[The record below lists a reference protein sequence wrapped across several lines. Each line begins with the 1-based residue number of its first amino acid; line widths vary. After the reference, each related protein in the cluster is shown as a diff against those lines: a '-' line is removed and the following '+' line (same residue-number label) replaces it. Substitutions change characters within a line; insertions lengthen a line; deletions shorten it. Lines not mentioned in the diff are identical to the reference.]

1 LRRFD
6 GESRWFLCRA
16 CPVSDASGEIVK
28 WCGIN
33 TDIERQKRA
42 DPGRNQSWWHSP
54 PAHANDLRPM
64 PDAPTE
70 IDDRTRAEALM
81 AGEKRLLEMV
91 AGGHALP
98 GILAALCELV
108 ESTASGCYCSVV
120 LVDPSG
126 TRLEHGAAPSLPA
139 SFIDSI
145 IDQAVDVDSG
155 PCAMSARRN
164 EQVIAADLAAE
175 TRWAAQGWG
184 PMALAHGLQ
193 ACWST
198 PISSAAGKV
207 LGAFVIYYDQ
217 PRTPTSR
224 EHGLIDRFTHLARI
238 AIERAQSD
246 AALKRS
252 EARKAAIL
260 ESALDCI
267 VTIDHEGSITEFNP
281 AAERTFGYR
290 RDEVV
295 GKALAD
301 VIIPPA
307 LRERHRQG
315 LARYLATGEARVI
328 GRRLELTAVRADG
341 SEFPVELAITR
352 VPMDGPPS
360 FTGYL
365 RDITERKQSEEMLR
379 RSKDYL
385 EHAQK
390 LSHTGSVG
398 FRLSGGQ
405 LFWSEEAAR
414 IYGYEPAIPPTME
427 MILQRVHPDDID
439 ALTQVFGRAAH
450 GGMSFDF
457 EHRLL
462 MPDRTIKHVRI
473 FAHSVKDEAGK
484 EEVLGAIMDIT
495 ERKRAEEEL
504 RRSEADLRRAQAELA
519 HVTRVTTMGEL
530 AASIAHEVNQP
541 IAGVVINGNACL
553 RWLARE
559 NEASVGLAEAREAV
573 QRIIRDG
580 NRAGEIVARIRALF
594 KKTESAK
601 GPLDLNETVRE
612 VIVLVRNEMDKQK
625 VVLRLELAS
634 ALPDVLGDRVQLQQV
649 MLNLI
654 LNAIEAMATVEGRA
668 RDLVIQTQHREAGKV
683 LVTIRDSGIGLDAA
697 SMEQIFTAFHTT
709 KPAGLGMGLSISRSI
724 VANHAGRLWV
734 TAHDGP
740 GASFHFALPT
750 VSRVE
755 S

>member
-1 LRRFD
+1 MDL
-6 GESRWFLCRA
+6 
-16 CPVSDASGEIVK
+16 PDAQP
-28 WCGIN
+28 
-33 TDIERQKRA
+33 DIE
-42 DPGRNQSWWHSP
+42 
-54 PAHANDLRPM
+54 
-64 PDAPTE
+64 
-70 IDDRTRAEALM
+70 DRKMAEATL

-91 AGGHALP
+91 AGGHSLS
-98 GILAALCELV
+98 GILEALCQLV
-108 ESTASGCYCSVV
+108 EGAASGRYCSVV

-126 TRLEHGAAPSLPA
+126 ARLERGAAPSLPA

-145 IDQAVDVDSG
+145 IDGPLNADSG
-155 PCAMSARRN
+155 PCAMSARLN
-164 EQVIAADLAAE
+164 EQVIAADLASE
-175 TRWAAQGWG
+175 TRWPAYGWG

-207 LGAFVIYYDQ
+207 LGAFAIYYDK
-217 PRTPTSR
+217 PRTPR
-224 EHGLIDRFTHLARI
+224 PLEHGLIDRFTHIARI

-246 AALKRS
+246 AALKQS

-301 VIIPPA
+301 VIIPQA

-315 LARYLATGEARVI
+315 FARYLATGEARVI

-365 RDITERKQSEEMLR
+365 RDITERKRSEETLR

-398 FRLSGGQ
+398 FRLADGQ
-405 LFWSEEAAR
+405 LFWSEEAAH
-414 IYGYEPAIPPTME
+414 IYGYDPAIPPTME
-427 MILQRVHPDDID
+427 MILQRVHPDD
-439 ALTQVFGRAAH
+439 AGPLTQVFGRAAAQA
-450 GGMSFDF
+450 GMSFDF

-462 MPDRTIKHVRI
+462 MPDGSIKHVRN
-473 FAHSVKDEAGK
+473 FAHSVKDESGH
-484 EEVLGAIMDIT
+484 EEILGAIMDIT
-495 ERKRAEEEL
+495 ERKRAEVEL

-553 RWLARE
+553 RWLAGE
-559 NEASVGLAEAREAV
+559 KEESANLAEAREAL

-580 NRAGEIVARIRALF
+580 NRAGEIIARIRALF
-594 KKTESAK
+594 KKTELAK

-654 LNAIEAMATVEGRA
+654 LNAIEAMAAVEGRA
-668 RDLVIQTQHREAGKV
+668 RELVIQTQPCEEGKV
-683 LVTIRDSGIGLDAA
+683 LVTIRDSGIGLDAV
-697 SMEQIFTAFHTT
+697 SMERVFTAFHTT

-740 GASFHFALPT
+740 GASFHFTLRTTSGAEPWL
-750 VSRVE
+750 SGGD
-755 S
+755 